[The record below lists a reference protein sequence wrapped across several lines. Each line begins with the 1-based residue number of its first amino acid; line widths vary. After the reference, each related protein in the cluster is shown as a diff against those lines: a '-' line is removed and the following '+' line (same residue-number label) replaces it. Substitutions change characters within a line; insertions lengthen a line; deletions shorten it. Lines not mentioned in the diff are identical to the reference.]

1 LLIATVV
8 LAVGLLALS
17 GAGAAIVK
25 LERRGDL
32 FSRAATLGETR
43 LDLLRE
49 RGCAAAPGSSAGTA
63 LAERWTVV
71 KLSART
77 SALADSIAPAGSES
91 GATIPGVVF
100 RSAARC

>member
-1 LLIATVV
+1 MIATVV
-8 LAVGLLALS
+8 LAVGLLALT
-17 GAGAAIVK
+17 GAGAAMVK

-43 LDLLRE
+43 LELLRAQ
-49 RGCAAAPGSSAGTA
+49 GCAAAPGESDGGA

-71 KLSART
+71 ELSART
-77 SALADSIAPAGSES
+77 SELADSISPTGSES
-91 GATIPGVVF
+91 GATTPGFVF